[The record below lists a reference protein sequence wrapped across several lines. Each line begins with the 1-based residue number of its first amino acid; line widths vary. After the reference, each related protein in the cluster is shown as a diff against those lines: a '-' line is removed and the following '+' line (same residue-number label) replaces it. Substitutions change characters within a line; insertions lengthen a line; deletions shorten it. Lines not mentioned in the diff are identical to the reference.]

1 MTTVNTKVLTAHIPL
16 PLADQIEAHANRLE
30 RSKGW
35 IIKEALADWVDRE
48 EERDRL
54 TQEALLDIDRGL
66 FVSHEEVEDWLK
78 DLNKGRSTVA
88 RVK

>member
-16 PLADQIEAHANRLE
+16 PLAHQTEAHANRLE

-78 DLNKGRSTVA
+78 DLKKGRSTVA

>member
-48 EERDRL
+48 EARDRL

-78 DLNKGRSTVA
+78 DLKKGRSTVA
-88 RVK
+88 RMK

>member
-48 EERDRL
+48 EARDRL

-78 DLNKGRSTVA
+78 DLKKGRSTLA
-88 RVK
+88 KKK

>member
-30 RSKGW
+30 RSKGC
-35 IIKEALADWVDRE
+35 IIKEALAYWVDRE

-78 DLNKGRSTVA
+78 DLKKGRSTVA

>member
-16 PLADQIEAHANRLE
+16 PLADQIEAHANLLE

-48 EERDRL
+48 EARDRL

-78 DLNKGRSTVA
+78 DLKKGRSTLA
-88 RVK
+88 KKK

>member
-48 EERDRL
+48 EARDRL

-78 DLNKGRSTVA
+78 DLKKGRSTVA

>member
-16 PLADQIEAHANRLE
+16 PLADQIEVHANRLE

-35 IIKEALADWVDRE
+35 IIKEALAEWVDRE

-78 DLNKGRSTVA
+78 DLKKGRSTLA
-88 RVK
+88 KKK

>member
-1 MTTVNTKVLTAHIPL
+1 MNAANTKVLTAHIPL
-16 PLADQIEAHANRLE
+16 PLADQIEEHANRLE

-35 IIKEALADWVDRE
+35 IVKEALADWVDRE

-54 TQEALLDIDRGL
+54 MREALLDIDRGL

-78 DLNKGRSTVA
+78 DLKKGRSTA
-88 RVK
+88 ATKK

>member
-35 IIKEALADWVDRE
+35 IIKEALADWIDRE

-78 DLNKGRSTVA
+78 DLKKGRSTVA

>member
-16 PLADQIEAHANRLE
+16 PLADQIEAHAKRLE

-78 DLNKGRSTVA
+78 DLKKGRSTVA

>member
-16 PLADQIEAHANRLE
+16 PLADQIESHANRLE

-48 EERDRL
+48 EARDRL

-78 DLNKGRSTVA
+78 DLKKGRSTVA

>member
-1 MTTVNTKVLTAHIPL
+1 MPTK
-16 PLADQIEAHANRLE
+16 IEAHANRLE

-48 EERDRL
+48 EARDRL

-78 DLNKGRSTVA
+78 DLKKGRSTVA

>member
-48 EERDRL
+48 KERDRL
-54 TQEALLDIDRGL
+54 TQGALLDIDRGL

-78 DLNKGRSTVA
+78 GLKKGRSTVA
-88 RVK
+88 KKK